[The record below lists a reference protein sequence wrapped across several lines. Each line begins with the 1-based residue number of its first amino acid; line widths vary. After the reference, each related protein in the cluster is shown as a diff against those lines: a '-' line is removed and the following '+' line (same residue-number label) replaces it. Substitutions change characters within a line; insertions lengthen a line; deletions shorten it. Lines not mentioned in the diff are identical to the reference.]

1 MVSRDSECS
10 SLLMLLLRKANR
22 EEIKNLPSDL
32 MRVIDS
38 DSSIAQNNS
47 CQVLMEHRVSSIMEY
62 RRVSIGSLRIFNNN
76 VWFVK
81 TGFFQ

>member
-62 RRVSIGSLRIFNNN
+62 RVSIGSLRIFNNN